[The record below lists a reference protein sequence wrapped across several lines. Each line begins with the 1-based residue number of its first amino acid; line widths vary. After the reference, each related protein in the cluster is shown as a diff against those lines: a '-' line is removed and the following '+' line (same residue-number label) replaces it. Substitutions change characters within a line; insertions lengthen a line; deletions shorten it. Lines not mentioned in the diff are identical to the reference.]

1 MDYKGIQFMQ
11 TNGWQ
16 RSDDKHKAGTGKP
29 GYRIVFKTLKLLPL
43 PQAAMTWPNC
53 RVTFLVD
60 KTTRGGVR
68 VLGALA
74 SRRPNLVVLPEYIDI
89 VSRDGGTNF
98 TGRTNMKFTFKAW
111 EEEIDTSGLVE
122 MLLIT
127 DAKEPQAILQEGQFS
142 LSKLK
147 TVLEIAGGQRV
158 LGIPITEEVVEI
170 FDDWHWNRNMSS
182 LSVGTESEL
191 NLEQLNTADFF
202 KLVQP
207 AINLTQE
214 MNTEERRR
222 LSVASQWYWKADAE
236 SDPANRFIEY
246 WTAVEALEMPSSTN
260 IKPVKERLAKLTR
273 TDVDFWNE
281 IIGKLYGLR
290 SKLVHG
296 KLAQV
301 EDEHLAHLRKVIE
314 VLLCGRL
321 FPEQE
326 NKIYEELVV
335 LMGGRTEA

>member
-1 MDYKGIQFMQ
+1 MDYRGIQFMQ
-11 TNGWQ
+11 TSGWQ
-16 RSDDKHKAGTGKP
+16 RSDDSHKAGTGKS
-29 GYRIVFKTLKLLPL
+29 GYRLVFKTLKLLPL

-53 RVTFLVD
+53 RVTFSVD

-74 SRRPNLVVLPEYIDI
+74 SRRPNLVILPEYIDI
-89 VSRDGGTNF
+89 TSQNSGTNF
-98 TGRTNMKFTFKAW
+98 TGRTNMKFEFKAW
-111 EEEIDTSGLVE
+111 EEEIDTSGLIE

-127 DAKEPQAILQEGQFS
+127 DAKEPQAILQEGQLS

-147 TVLEIAGGQRV
+147 TVLEIAGGQRI
-158 LGIPITEEVVEI
+158 LGMPIAEEVVEI

-191 NLEQLNTADFF
+191 NLEQLNTKDFF

-207 AINLTQE
+207 AIDLTQE
-214 MNTEERRR
+214 MGAEERRR
-222 LSVASQWYWKADAE
+222 VAVASQWYWKADAE
-236 SDPANRFIEY
+236 RDSTNRFIEY
-246 WTAVEALEMPSSTN
+246 WIAVEALEMPNSTN
-260 IKPVKERLAKLTR
+260 IKPVKEQLAKLTR

-281 IIGKLYGLR
+281 TVGKLYGLR

-296 KLAQV
+296 KLARV
-301 EDEHLAHLRKVIE
+301 EDKHLMHLRKVIE

-321 FPEQE
+321 FPERE
-326 NKIYEELVV
+326 NKMYEELVILV
-335 LMGGRTEA
+335 GGRTES